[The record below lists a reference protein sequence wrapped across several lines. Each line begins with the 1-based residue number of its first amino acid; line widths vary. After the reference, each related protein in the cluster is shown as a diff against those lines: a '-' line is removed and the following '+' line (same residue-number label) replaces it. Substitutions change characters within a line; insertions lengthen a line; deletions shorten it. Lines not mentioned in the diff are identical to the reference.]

1 MNSKV
6 ILIVEDDFLNRRLT
20 KKILLENGYQVVEA
34 KNANEAMA
42 IINKESVDLAILDIN
57 LGDGEMDGISLG
69 QLIQNKQ
76 KVPFIYLTAYEN
88 AKVISEAVA
97 TSPYSYLTKPFK
109 NSDLVASVE
118 LAIIKS
124 AKEDRPKP
132 SILVKDDNY
141 KVELPL
147 EEINYIESDGNYLLF
162 HTDKK
167 IYKTRSTIAQIIEL
181 LPAIKFI
188 QTHRAF
194 VVNKD
199 KIQKYSSKSVI
210 VGNAEIPLSK
220 KDVFDVRNCFVNKI
234 YILILKKG

>member
-6 ILIVEDDFLNRRLT
+6 ILVVEDDFLNRRLS
-20 KKILLENGYQVVEA
+20 KKILQENGYQVLEA
-34 KNANEAMA
+34 KNADEAMT
-42 IINKESVDLAILDIN
+42 ILNKELVDLAILDIN

-88 AKVISEAVA
+88 AKIISEAVA

-109 NSDLVASVE
+109 NSDLIAAVE

-124 AKEDRPKP
+124 VNEDRPKP
-132 SILVKDDNY
+132 TILVKDGEY
-141 KVELPL
+141 KVALPM
-147 EEINYIESDGNYLLF
+147 EDINYIESEGNYLLF

-167 IYKTRSTIAQIIEL
+167 MYKSRSTLSQILDL
-181 LPAIKFI
+181 LPTTKFI

-199 KIQKYSSKSVI
+199 KIQKYNSKSVV

-220 KDVFDVRNCFVNKI
+220 KDFPNNFSNRN
-234 YILILKKG
+234 

>member
-6 ILIVEDDFLNRRLT
+6 ILVVEDDFLNRRLT
-20 KKILLENGYQVVEA
+20 KKILQENGYQVLEA
-34 KNANEAMA
+34 KNADAAMA
-42 IINKESVDLAILDIN
+42 ILHKELVNLAILDIN

-88 AKVISEAVA
+88 AKVISEAIA

-124 AKEDRPKP
+124 ANADRPKP
-132 SILVKDDNY
+132 SILVKDGEY

-147 EEINYIESDGNYLLF
+147 EDINYIESEGNYLLF
-162 HTDKK
+162 HTDKN
-167 IYKTRSTIAQIIEL
+167 IYKSRSTISQILDL
-181 LPAIKFI
+181 LPTTKFI

-210 VGNAEIPLSK
+210 VGDKEIPLSK
-220 KDVFDVRNCFVNKI
+220 KDLFE
-234 YILILKKG
+234 

>member
-6 ILIVEDDFLNRRLT
+6 ILVVEDDFLNRRLT
-20 KKILLENGYQVVEA
+20 KKILQENGYQVLEA
-34 KNANEAMA
+34 KNADAAMA
-42 IINKESVDLAILDIN
+42 ILHKELVNLAILDIN

-88 AKVISEAVA
+88 AKVISEAIA

-124 AKEDRPKP
+124 ANADRPKP
-132 SILVKDDNY
+132 SILVKDGEY

-147 EEINYIESDGNYLLF
+147 EDINYIESEGNYLLF
-162 HTDKK
+162 HTDKN
-167 IYKTRSTIAQIIEL
+167 IYKSRSTISQIIDL
-181 LPAIKFI
+181 LPTTKFI

-210 VGNAEIPLSK
+210 VGDKEIPLSK
-220 KDVFDVRNCFVNKI
+220 KDLFE
-234 YILILKKG
+234 

>member
-20 KKILLENGYQVVEA
+20 KKILHENSYQVLEA
-34 KNANEAMA
+34 KNADEALA
-42 IINKESVDLAILDIN
+42 ILNKELVDLAILDIN

-124 AKEDRPKP
+124 SKEDRPKP
-132 SILVKDDNY
+132 TILVKDGEY
-141 KVELPL
+141 KVALPI
-147 EEINYIESDGNYLLF
+147 EDINYIESEGNYLLF
-162 HTDKK
+162 HTDSKT
-167 IYKTRSTIAQIIEL
+167 YKSRSTISQILDL
-181 LPAIKFI
+181 LPTTKFI

-194 VVNKD
+194 VVNKG

-210 VGNAEIPLSK
+210 IDNVEIPLSK
-220 KDVFDVRNCFVNKI
+220 KDFPINLSNKN
-234 YILILKKG
+234 

>member
-6 ILIVEDDFLNRRLT
+6 ILVVEDDYLNRRLT
-20 KKILLENGYQVVEA
+20 KKILQENAYTVLEA
-34 KNANEAMA
+34 KNADEALT
-42 IINKESVDLAILDIN
+42 ILNKELVDLAILDIN

-69 QLIQNKQ
+69 NLIQNKQ

-109 NSDLVASVE
+109 NSDLIASVE

-124 AKEDRPKP
+124 AKEDKPRPT
-132 SILVKDDNY
+132 ILVKDGEY

-147 EEINYIESDGNYLLF
+147 EEINYIESEGNYLLF

-167 IYKTRSTIAQIIEL
+167 TYKCRSTIEQILKI
-181 LPAIKFI
+181 LPSLSFI
-188 QTHRAF
+188 QIHRAF
-194 VVNKD
+194 IVNKNRVE
-199 KIQKYSSKSVI
+199 KYNSKGVMIQDIELPVSKNYLHNLSVD
-210 VGNAEIPLSK
+210 S
-220 KDVFDVRNCFVNKI
+220 F
-234 YILILKKG
+234 

>member
-1 MNSKV
+1 MNKKV
-6 ILIVEDDFLNRRLT
+6 ILVVEDDFLNRRLT
-20 KKILLENGYQVVEA
+20 KKILQENDYQVLEA
-34 KNANEAMA
+34 KNAGEAMA
-42 IINKESVDLAILDIN
+42 ILTKELVDLAILDIN

-69 QLIQNKQ
+69 NLIQNKQ

-88 AKVISEAVA
+88 AKIISEAVA

-109 NSDLVASVE
+109 NSDLIASVE

-124 AKEDRPKP
+124 TKEDRPKP
-132 SILVKDDNY
+132 TILVKDGEY
-141 KVELPL
+141 KVALPI
-147 EEINYIESDGNYLLF
+147 EHIHYIESEGNYLLF

-167 IYKTRSTIAQIIEL
+167 IYKSRSTISQILDL
-181 LPAIKFI
+181 LPTTKFI

-199 KIQKYSSKSVI
+199 KIQKYNSKSVI

-220 KDVFDVRNCFVNKI
+220 KDFPTDF
-234 YILILKKG
+234 LTFL

>member
-1 MNSKV
+1 MKTSV
-6 ILIVEDDFLNRRLT
+6 ILVVEDDFLNRRLT
-20 KKILLENGYQVVEA
+20 KKVLQENGYQVLEA
-34 KNANEAMA
+34 KNADEALA
-42 IINKESVDLAILDIN
+42 ILNKELVDLAILDIN

-69 QLIQNKQ
+69 NLIQNKQ

-132 SILVKDDNY
+132 TILVKDCEY

-147 EEINYIESDGNYLLF
+147 EEINYIESEGNYLLF

-167 IYKTRSTIAQIIEL
+167 TYKCRATIEQIL
-181 LPAIKFI
+181 KVLPSLSFI
-188 QTHRAF
+188 QIHRAF
-194 VVNKD
+194 VVNKN
-199 KIQKYSSKSVI
+199 KVEKFNSKSV
-210 VGNAEIPLSK
+210 VVQSMELPVSKHYLSNLGI
-220 KDVFDVRNCFVNKI
+220 DI
-234 YILILKKG
+234 S

>member
-6 ILIVEDDFLNRRLT
+6 ILVVEDDFLNRRLT
-20 KKILLENGYQVVEA
+20 KKVLLENGYQVLEA
-34 KNANEAMA
+34 KNADEALA
-42 IINKESVDLAILDIN
+42 VLHKELVDLAILDIN

-69 QLIQNKQ
+69 NLIQNKQ

-124 AKEDRPKP
+124 AKEDRPEP
-132 SILVKDDNY
+132 TILVKDGEY
-141 KVELPL
+141 KVELL
-147 EEINYIESDGNYLLF
+147 LKEINYIESEGNYLLF

-167 IYKTRSTIAQIIEL
+167 MYKCRSTISQIL
-181 LPAIKFI
+181 QVLPTTKFI
-188 QTHRAF
+188 QVHRAF

-210 VGNAEIPLSK
+210 VNNVEIPLSK
-220 KDVFDVRNCFVNKI
+220 KDFLSDFSEMD
-234 YILILKKG
+234 